1 MHVVFVLPRFFP
13 YRGGYENS
21 LLALA
26 KYMVAHGHRATVFT
40 TVANDLEAFWLPGFK
55 TFPEEQTV
63 VDGVTIHRFPICYN
77 KTRRRASRVMGLA
90 PLLALESTALAAF
103 LSRSGPFRGAA

>member
-26 KYMVAHGHRATVFT
+26 KYMVAHGHRVTVFT
-40 TVANDLEAFWLPGFK
+40 TVANDLEAFWLPEFRR
-55 TFPEEQTV
+55 FPEGQIEI
-63 VDGVTIHRFPICYN
+63 DGVVINLPFYTPGAVTAAAEALR
-77 KTRRRASRVMGLA
+77 SLVGL
-90 PLLALESTALAAF
+90 
-103 LSRSGPFRGAA
+103 

>member
-1 MHVVFVLPRFFP
+1 MHVVFVLPRFYP

-26 KYMVAHGHRATVFT
+26 KYLVAHGHRATVFT

-55 TFPEEQTV
+55 TFS
-63 VDGVTIHRFPICYN
+63 
-77 KTRRRASRVMGLA
+77 RRANVCRRSDDTSLPHLLQQSSPARYAVAGLGSV
-90 PLLALESTALAAF
+90 LALESAVLAAVI
-103 LSRSGPFRGAA
+103 SCAGS